1 MSMNNANCVLC
12 NEPARAEDTDHG
24 NRTYF
29 ACTNVGCGN
38 YEISK
43 RAARELK
50 DNAERKVALRE
61 MVSGASQ
68 KGQVLEIFIAADG
81 ALQASVIKRG

>member
-1 MSMNNANCVLC
+1 MNDATCVLC
-12 NEPARAEDTDHG
+12 NEPARTEDTDHG

-29 ACTNVGCGN
+29 ACTNASCGD

-43 RAARELK
+43 RVARELG
-50 DNAERKVALRE
+50 DNAARKGALRE
-61 MVSGASQ
+61 MVSHANQ

-81 ALQASVIKRG
+81 ALQASVVNRG